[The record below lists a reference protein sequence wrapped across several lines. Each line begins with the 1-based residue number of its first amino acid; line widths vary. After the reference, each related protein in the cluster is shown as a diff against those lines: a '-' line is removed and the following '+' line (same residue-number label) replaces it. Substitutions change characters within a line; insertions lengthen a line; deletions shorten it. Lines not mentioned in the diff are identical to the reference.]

1 MTQIQE
7 DLTREEYY
15 LTHEDSDSL
24 SVQTLGS
31 ASTIGLL
38 FLENISALKKHKA
51 HLFFFFLT
59 WFRTHLSSYGV
70 M

>member
-38 FLENISALKKHKA
+38 FLENISA
-51 HLFFFFLT
+51 
-59 WFRTHLSSYGV
+59 
-70 M
+70 